1 MDYVVVGRRPG
12 DMGRLVAK
20 VGKAKEIMGWE
31 TKKNLDDICKSCVN
45 FLKVT
50 LEKN

>member
-1 MDYVVVGRRPG
+1 MAGRRPG

-20 VGKAKEIMGWE
+20 VEKAKETLGWE

-50 LEKN
+50 LEKS